1 MRAFGAFSRRR
12 FGRSTDPWRRLMA
25 HEYMLKMLVDGL
37 ANSAHDFQTF
47 ATLLNQRAEL
57 HGVKTLFGATEY
69 QAPGPKYPSKEESS
83 TRAAEA
89 AVKVAD
95 NYQLVVAY
103 FRITSQPPEP
113 LDPASYDEEGLLQLI
128 LSWQVLG
135 AGAFKAIVNL
145 YGEMPAPPPPSSL
158 PGAAS
163 ELRLWAEVAAWL
175 EKLASDSTLFSV
187 SQQLTHAEKSR
198 PKKVRPAPMLGSLAR
213 LEHALHRTT
222 ADSLLVANVLP
233 YHLYRAAHKKR

>member
-1 MRAFGAFSRRR
+1 
-12 FGRSTDPWRRLMA
+12 MA

-57 HGVKTLFGATEY
+57 YGVKTLFRATKYE
-69 QAPGPKYPSKEESS
+69 APGPKYPSKDESS
-83 TRAAEA
+83 ARAAEA
-89 AVKVAD
+89 AAKVAD
-95 NYQLVVAY
+95 NYQLVLVY
-103 FRITSQPPEP
+103 FGITSQPPEP
-113 LDPASYDEEGLLQLI
+113 LDPKLYNEEGLLQLI
-128 LSWQVLG
+128 LAWQVLG
-135 AGAFKAIVNL
+135 AGVFKAILNL
-145 YGEMPAPPPPSSL
+145 YGERPAPPPPSSL

-175 EKLASDSTLFSV
+175 EKLKSDSTLFSV
-187 SQQLTHAEKSR
+187 SQHLAPAGKSPPR
-198 PKKVRPAPMLGSLAR
+198 KIRPAPLLSSLVG

-233 YHLYRAAHKKR
+233 YHLYRAAHK

>member
-1 MRAFGAFSRRR
+1 
-12 FGRSTDPWRRLMA
+12 MA

-57 HGVKTLFGATEY
+57 YGVKTLFGATQY
-69 QAPGPKYPSKEESS
+69 QAPGPNYPSKEESS

-89 AVKVAD
+89 AAKVAD

-103 FRITSQPPEP
+103 FKITSQPPQP
-113 LDPASYDEEGLLQLI
+113 LDPKLYDEEGLLQLI

-135 AGAFKAIVNL
+135 AGAFKAILNL
-145 YGEMPAPPPPSSL
+145 YGERPASPPPSSL

-163 ELRLWAEVAAWL
+163 ESRLWAEAAAWL
-175 EKLASDSTLFSV
+175 EKLESDSTLFSV
-187 SQQLTHAEKSR
+187 SQRLASAAKSR
-198 PKKVRPAPMLGSLAR
+198 PRKIRPAPMVSSLVS

-233 YHLYRAAHKKR
+233 YHLYRAAHK

>member
-1 MRAFGAFSRRR
+1 M
-12 FGRSTDPWRRLMA
+12 MA

-37 ANSAHDFQTF
+37 ANTAHDFETF

-57 HGVKTLFGATEY
+57 YGIKTLFEATKY
-69 QAPGPKYPSKEESS
+69 RAPGPKYPSREESA

-89 AVKVAD
+89 AARVAD
-95 NYQLVVAY
+95 NYQLVITY
-103 FRITSQPPEP
+103 FRITSTPPEP
-113 LDPASYDEEGLLQLI
+113 LNPELYDEEGLLQLV

-135 AGAFKAIVNL
+135 AGAFKAILYL
-145 YGEMPAPPPPSSL
+145 YGEKPAPPSFSPQ

-163 ELRLWAEVAAWL
+163 DLKLWAEIAAWL
-175 EKLASDSTLFSV
+175 EKIAADSTLFSV
-187 SQQLTHAEKSR
+187 SQDLSDTNKSR
-198 PKKVRPAPMLGSLAR
+198 PKKVRPAAVLSSLVR
-213 LEHALHRTT
+213 LEQALHRTT

>member
-1 MRAFGAFSRRR
+1 
-12 FGRSTDPWRRLMA
+12 MA

-57 HGVKTLFGATEY
+57 YGVKTLFRATKY
-69 QAPGPKYPSKEESS
+69 QAPGPKYPSKEESLS
-83 TRAAEA
+83 RAAEA
-89 AVKVAD
+89 ATKVAD

-103 FRITSQPPEP
+103 FRITSQAPEP
-113 LDPASYDEEGLLQLI
+113 LDPKLYDEEGLLQLI

-135 AGAFKAIVNL
+135 AGAFKSILNL
-145 YGEMPAPPPPSSL
+145 YGERPAPPPPSSL

-163 ELRLWAEVAAWL
+163 ELRLSAEAAAWL

-187 SQQLTHAEKSR
+187 SQQLVHAEKSR
-198 PKKVRPAPMLGSLAR
+198 PKKGRPAPVVSSLAG

>member
-1 MRAFGAFSRRR
+1 
-12 FGRSTDPWRRLMA
+12 MA

-57 HGVKTLFGATEY
+57 YGVKTLFGATKY
-69 QAPGPKYPSKEESS
+69 QPPGPKYPSKDESA

-89 AVKVAD
+89 AAKVAD

-113 LDPASYDEEGLLQLI
+113 VDPTLYDEEGLLQLT

-135 AGAFKAIVNL
+135 AGAFKAILNL
-145 YGEMPAPPPPSSL
+145 YGERPTPSPPSSL

-175 EKLASDSTLFSV
+175 EKLKSDSTLFSV
-187 SQQLTHAEKSR
+187 SQRLAPAEKSR
-198 PKKVRPAPMLGSLAR
+198 PKKVRPAPMVDSLLS

-233 YHLYRAAHKKR
+233 YHLYRAAHK